1 MNEDVEFAGALI
13 RLSLA
18 VQYVLQDLSR
28 QHELTP
34 QQSVLMSSL
43 LERPVGMAELSD
55 RLHIEKS
62 TLTGLVDRAEKRGL
76 VHRTPDPGDRRALR
90 VALTPVGRDVA
101 DTFYRAVTDALLAH
115 LGELPAERFAE
126 LRSAVPPT
134 ATLYWDAV
142 GCSARQRCAEAAESC
157 AETTEKCAETGE
169 MGTTAQTAEKQET
182 AEKP

>member
-1 MNEDVEFAGALI
+1 MNDDVEFAGALI

-18 VQYVLQDLSR
+18 VQYVLQDVSR
-28 QHELTP
+28 QHDLTP

-43 LERPVGMAELSD
+43 LERPVGMAELTD

-90 VALTPVGRDVA
+90 VALTPAGRDVA

-115 LGELPAERFAE
+115 LRDLSPEMCSR
-126 LRSAVPPT
+126 LRLAVPPT
-134 ATLYWDAV
+134 ATLFWDAV
-142 GCSARQRCAEAAESC
+142 GCSARQRCAE
-157 AETTEKCAETGE
+157 
-169 MGTTAQTAEKQET
+169 TAEP
-182 AEKP
+182 A

>member
-28 QHELTP
+28 EHDLTP
-34 QQSVLMSSL
+34 QQSVLLSSL

-62 TLTGLVDRAEKRGL
+62 TLTGLVDRAERRGL
-76 VHRTPDPGDRRALR
+76 VHRTPDPCDRRALR
-90 VALTPVGRDVA
+90 VALTAAGRDTA
-101 DTFYRAVTDALLAH
+101 DTFYRAVTEALLTH
-115 LGELPAERFAE
+115 LDGLPAETVGR

-134 ATLYWDAV
+134 ATLLWDAV
-142 GCSARQRCAEAAESC
+142 GCSARQRCIES
-157 AETTEKCAETGE
+157 
-169 MGTTAQTAEKQET
+169 
-182 AEKP
+182 P